1 MAVPESHLYRT
12 FNPGMAQSD
21 SEIVDQYVVRETE
34 LDLVLDTIKEHVP
47 SKTCQHVLILGQRGS
62 GKTML
67 LARVVAELRKKKRV
81 S

>member
-1 MAVPESHLYRT
+1 
-12 FNPGMAQSD
+12 MAQSD

-34 LDLVLDTIKEHVP
+34 LDLVLDTIKENVP

-67 LARVVAELRKKKRV
+67 LARVV
-81 S
+81 